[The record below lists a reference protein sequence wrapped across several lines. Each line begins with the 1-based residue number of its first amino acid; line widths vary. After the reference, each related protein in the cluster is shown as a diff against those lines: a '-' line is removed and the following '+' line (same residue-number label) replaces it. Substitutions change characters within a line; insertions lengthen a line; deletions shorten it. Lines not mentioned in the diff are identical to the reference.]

1 MHHEALL
8 VRGIQNCNS
17 PEFPAVV
24 STFTAFSGTS
34 VASHLGVPE
43 GNSLA
48 LERQNSAPTV
58 PFSDNHFGRSPD
70 FLSSFVSVR
79 PSVLRI

>member
-58 PFSDNHFGRSPD
+58 PFSDNHFGLSPD